1 METVSIL
8 YPSIAM
14 ALLTMFYLLFVGF
27 TRYNAVTGGKQD
39 GEYYE
44 LYRDG
49 EETPYL
55 RLIGRHLQNHF
66 EIPPLFHIAVLLCLV
81 TGAVSTLTIGLAW
94 AYFGLRVVH
103 MVVHL
108 SSNVVQT
115 RFLAFLASHLVLM
128 ALWIAMLL
136 HNV

>member
-14 ALLTMFYLLFVGF
+14 ALLTMFYLLYVGASRF
-27 TRYNAVTGGKQD
+27 RAVSSGQQD
-39 GEYYE
+39 GVYYE
-44 LYRDG
+44 LYRGG
-49 EETPYL
+49 EETPQL

-66 EIPPLFHIAVLLCLV
+66 EVPPLFHIAVLLCLV
-81 TGAVSTLTIGLAW
+81 TGAVSTLTIALAW
-94 AYFGLRVVH
+94 VYFGLRVVH
-103 MVVHL
+103 MAVHL
-108 SSNVVQT
+108 GSNAVQA
-115 RFLAFLASHLVLM
+115 RFMAFLASHLVLM